1 MGEMYFDEVPMK
13 ILKILMILCAFPSLI
28 NAASKDE
35 TWFSRTVHNEL
46 MSGYNVVGLVSHQ
59 EDLGQ
64 AAGTFLRAVNR
75 IENAMDLVSTGTFTD
90 FDGVD
95 PDTGHEIGPVDRSY
109 NISHPRKV
117 APSDITAIANVFS
130 VQARLAVMFASPISD
145 SFSPDFFSV
154 VEEMMRKDGY
164 LHDREEA
171 MTLNMYKAFSRSI
184 DPNNIPEA
192 ERTPD
197 KMLQVAQARYLL
209 RLAITRQGLHGLTA
223 EEVRGF
229 LNVGS
234 FGDTGKEARITPEFK
249 KNAVYL
255 LKKYDHALCDFIT
268 IEFQAK
274 KEALAPRLVVHRAPA

>member
-1 MGEMYFDEVPMK
+1 MGEVCFDEVPVKIFK
-13 ILKILMILCAFPSLI
+13 ILAILCAFPSLI

-117 APSDITAIANVFS
+117 ALSDITAIANVFN
-130 VQARLAVMFASPISD
+130 VQSCLAVMLASPISN
-145 SFSPDFFSV
+145 SFSPEFLSV

-171 MTLNMYKAFSRSI
+171 TTLNMYKAFSRSI

-192 ERTPD
+192 ERAPN

-229 LNVGS
+229 LSVGS
-234 FGDTGKEARITPEFK
+234 FDDTGKEARITPEFK
-249 KNAVYL
+249 KNAVSL
-255 LKKYDHALCDFIT
+255 LKKYDHALCDFI
-268 IEFQAK
+268 AK
-274 KEALAPRLVVHRAPA
+274 KFKTEKEALDPRLVVHRAPA